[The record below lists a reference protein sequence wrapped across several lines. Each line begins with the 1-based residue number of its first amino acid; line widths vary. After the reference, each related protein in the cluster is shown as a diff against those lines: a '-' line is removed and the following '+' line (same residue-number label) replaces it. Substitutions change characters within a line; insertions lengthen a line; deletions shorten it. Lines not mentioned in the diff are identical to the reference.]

1 MRYFME
7 WDLYEEP
14 LLPMAITLVQGEHLK
29 IKLGWWSYGFMQKI
43 SVLTTISWEKFWEK
57 NENSQKQQIS
67 EICSHFCWHLT
78 RLICFAFP
86 DAWYVT
92 LLWCQISKQW
102 IALGTSWCSGYPY
115 RITSFKTSWVQT
127 LQRLL
132 EVLCQRL
139 AVMETFDN
147 DPGLKLYAFNPLN
160 HGGNKKVTH
169 I

>member
-1 MRYFME
+1 MRPVWRAPVANGNHTCARRTSKNKIGMMKLWIHAKDFCFNTNFLRE
-7 WDLYEEP
+7 V
-14 LLPMAITLVQGEHLK
+14 LV
-29 IKLGWWSYGFMQKI
+29 
-43 SVLTTISWEKFWEK
+43 EK
-57 NENSQKQQIS
+57 NENSQKQQFS
-67 EICSHFCWHLT
+67 EIFSHICWHLT
-78 RLICFAFP
+78 ILICFAFP

-132 EVLCQRL
+132 ELLCQRF
-139 AVMETFDN
+139 AVMGTFDN